1 MEYQTLLKKINFK
14 NYLSLNQKRTVIA
27 YIFCLPFIIGFML
40 FFLYPFIQSV
50 IFSLNELQITKT
62 GYELDFVG
70 IENYYKA
77 IMVHPEYTRILTETI
92 LQTLADLPAIIIF
105 SFFAASILNQ
115 NFRGRTVARMMF
127 FLPVILTSGALARME
142 QQDYMHQLA
151 GQGGG
156 EEFSLLGGVVE
167 EILIDLRLPDL
178 MLNYIATAIDYIP
191 EIINGAGI
199 PILIFLAGLQ
209 SIPPS
214 LYEAAKVE
222 GSTSWD
228 NFWKITFPM
237 VSPLILTNI
246 VFIIV
251 DSFTSPDN
259 EVIQLIL
266 DGTWGS
272 LGYGQS
278 TAMAWMYFIGIAI
291 ILAVVIKI
299 LSKRV
304 FYQE

>member
-14 NYLSLNQKRTVIA
+14 NYLSLKQKRTVIA

-142 QQDYMHQLA
+142 QQEDMHQLA
-151 GQGGG
+151 GQGG